1 MWELGADLIEL
12 LDPRAGERILD
23 VGCGTGHLTARIAE
37 VDTEVLGI
45 DASPTMIE
53 QARKN
58 YPLLRF
64 EVLDAL
70 EMDLSN
76 QFDAVFSN
84 AALHWITEPEIA
96 ASRIID
102 ALKPGGRLVAEFG
115 GKGNIGAIVTAI
127 HDARK
132 QIGAPV
138 IDDEP
143 WYFPSADEYALLLE
157 SLGFMVKSAQLFNRS
172 TPLGEREDG
181 LRDWLQVFAERLLMG
196 LTESERSRV
205 FSRVEEDLQGTMFK
219 NGTWVVDYVRLRVT
233 AVKP

>member
-37 VDTEVLGI
+37 VGTEVLGS
-45 DASPTMIE
+45 DASPAMIK
-53 QARKN
+53 QAREN

-70 EMDLSN
+70 EMDLGN

-115 GKGNIGAIVTAI
+115 GKGNISAIIAAI
-127 HDARK
+127 HHARK

-138 IDDEP
+138 TGGEP

-157 SLGFMVKSAQLFNRS
+157 RLGFMVKSAQLFNRR
-172 TPLGEREDG
+172 TPMEEGEEG
-181 LRDWLQVFAERLLMG
+181 LRDWFQVFGERLLMG
-196 LTESERSRV
+196 LTESERNRV
-205 FSRVEEDLQGTMFK
+205 LSRVEEDLQATMFK
-219 NGTWVVDYVRLRVT
+219 NGTWVADYVRLRVT
-233 AVKP
+233 AAKP

>member
-45 DASPTMIE
+45 DVSPAMIK
-53 QARKN
+53 QAREN

-70 EMDLSN
+70 EMDLGN

-96 ASRIID
+96 VSKIID
-102 ALKPGGRLVAEFG
+102 ALRPGGRLVAEFG
-115 GKGNIGAIVTAI
+115 GKGNIGAIVAAI
-127 HDARK
+127 RHARK

-138 IDDEP
+138 IGDEP
-143 WYFPSADEYALLLE
+143 WYFPSADEYALLLGR
-157 SLGFMVKSAQLFNRS
+157 LGFMVKSAQLFNRP
-172 TPLGEREDG
+172 TPLGQREEG
-181 LRDWLQVFAERLLMG
+181 LRDWLQVFSERLLMD
-196 LTESERSRV
+196 LTESERNMV
-205 FSRVEEDLQGTMFK
+205 FSRVEEDLQATMFK
-219 NGTWVVDYVRLRVT
+219 NGTWVADYVRLRVT